1 MAGTDPRRNPRTGG
15 SPQGRAANAQ
25 PRRPEQRAQ
34 GAPRLQGS
42 PRPRDERHP
51 QAERRPQ
58 GEPRPQS
65 DPRRAQRAA
74 SQAMQ
79 QRSPSARRRGA
90 RGRNYTYYY
99 ILIFAVFAVVFV
111 VLANTVLFRCVSFE
125 VEGAGRY
132 SAEEIIAASGLKK
145 GDNLLHISA
154 AGAEKA
160 VVGSLAYIDSAQ
172 VKKRFPTKI
181 KIIVEESEKWFAVV
195 QDGKTAIVSRGGKII
210 DSAADSSIVQVT
222 GYEAKSLDVGGILES
237 EVTGKNGIPEE
248 LLEAADKAGL
258 SGISAIDM
266 TDRFS
271 LVVSCGSRITLEL
284 GNISDIET
292 KLNIAAGVIKSEIS
306 PTDEVILN
314 LVDPD
319 KVVCRFANAGGDLP
333 ELPPVPAQT
342 EESAQSAESAESA

>member
-15 SPQGRAANAQ
+15 SPQGRAGNAQ
-25 PRRPEQRAQ
+25 PRRPMQRAQ
-34 GAPRLQGS
+34 AAPRLHGS
-42 PRPRDERHP
+42 PRP

-58 GEPRPQS
+58 GAPRPQAERRPRS

-79 QRSPSARRRGA
+79 QRRPAERRRGA

-99 ILIFAVFAVVFV
+99 ILIFAVFAVVFI
-111 VLANTVLFRCVSFE
+111 VLANTVLFRCMSFE

-145 GDNLLHISA
+145 GDNLLHIST

-172 VKKRFPTKI
+172 VRKRFPTKI
-181 KIIVEESEKWFAVV
+181 KITVTESEKWFAVV

-210 DSAADSSIVQVT
+210 DSSPDSSVVQIT
-222 GYEAKSLDVGGILES
+222 GYEAQSLDVGGMLKS

-248 LLEAADKAGL
+248 LLDAADKAGL
-258 SGISAIDM
+258 TGISAIDM

-292 KLNIAAGVIKSEIS
+292 KLNIAAGVIRSEIS

-314 LVDPD
+314 IVDPD
-319 KVVCRFANAGGDLP
+319 KVVCRSANTGSDLP